1 MAKIFKMPK
10 IIITKAADVVADAAD
25 NVKDKASEGAVV
37 IADKA
42 GDTKD
47 KIDKA
52 WFGPVFSFEDISDT
66 MPKVIHVADNQRMR
80 NSDACDGAIGYKER
94 IKGVKMMGLLPE
106 NIHLPGVKFY
116 PNLDGLLYYR
126 DPFNDHEYIDID
138 DYFDYLTERR
148 VNEIKNV
155 AHDLG
160 AKHVRIVY
168 KEEKKSIVSVDAKA
182 NASKK
187 NKGIINADPQ
197 GTASAQHH
205 HEKNNFCNIEVKA
218 EVDYNDQREPVNPEL
233 IYLKNDPAIKSLIQ
247 RRMDGERSINKE
259 TYSIRC
265 KTLNSMQISEAAKL
279 DLVLKALKIGGNTSI
294 SSEAEA
300 EERAYLEYTI
310 EF

>member
-1 MAKIFKMPK
+1 MARIFEAPKK
-10 IIITKAADVVADAAD
+10 IIAKAADVVADAAD

-47 KIDKA
+47 RIDKA

-168 KEEKKSIVSVDAKA
+168 KEEKKSIVSVDASEDIRLLLIMIGSDQSPSFDEDITSVA
-182 NASKK
+182 NNAER
-187 NKGIINADPQ
+187 IIYENLL
-197 GTASAQHH
+197 
-205 HEKNNFCNIEVKA
+205 EKLKDFCDRKDEIKA
-218 EVDYNDQREPVNPEL
+218 EIDAKYKPLEEK
-233 IYLKNDPAIKSLIQ
+233 YLQ
-247 RRMDGERSINKE
+247 
-259 TYSIRC
+259 
-265 KTLNSMQISEAAKL
+265 
-279 DLVLKALKIGGNTSI
+279 
-294 SSEAEA
+294 
-300 EERAYLEYTI
+300 
-310 EF
+310 